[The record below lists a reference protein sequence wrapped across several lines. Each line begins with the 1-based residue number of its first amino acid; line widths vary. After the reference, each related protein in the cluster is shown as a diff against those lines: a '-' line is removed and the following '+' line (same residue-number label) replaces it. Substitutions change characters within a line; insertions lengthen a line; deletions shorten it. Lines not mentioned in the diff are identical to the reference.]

1 MGALGAA
8 VMWPCEAVGAKR
20 CWVEWGGGC
29 YGLVGYVLWVGVG
42 GTGDHLQIKAIRA
55 SNPR

>member
-29 YGLVGYVLWVGVG
+29 YGLVGSVLWVGVG
-42 GTGDHLQIKAIRA
+42 GTGDHLQIKTVRA